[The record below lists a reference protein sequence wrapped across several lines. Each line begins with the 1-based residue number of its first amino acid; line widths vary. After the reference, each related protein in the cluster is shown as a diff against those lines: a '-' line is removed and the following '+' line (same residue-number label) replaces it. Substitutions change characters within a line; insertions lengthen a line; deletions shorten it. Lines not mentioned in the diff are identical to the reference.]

1 MKNVGSVVGL
11 YPTPDTVVGTVQNGR
26 INWMNVAH
34 VGVWGMDCMMLS
46 IGKPHYTA
54 KALREG
60 ANLSVNLVDEAMLVR
75 ADYAGIFS
83 GKTVDKSDLFP
94 VFYGQL
100 PDVPLIENAPVAME
114 CVITEIHETKT
125 HLNCIVH
132 PVNTYVRE
140 DVLSENGKINFEKIH
155 PILFEMQQ
163 TRYLRSGDAVGR
175 CWNIGK
181 SLNSG
186 GETVEDL
193 KARIKK

>member
-11 YPTPDTVVGTVQNGR
+11 YPTPDTVIGTVQDGR

-54 KALREG
+54 KALRAG
-60 ANLSVNLVDEAMLVR
+60 ANLSVNLVDEAMLTR
-75 ADYAGIFS
+75 ADYVGIVS
-83 GKTVDKSDLFP
+83 GEKVDKSDVFP

-100 PDVPLIENAPVAME
+100 PNAPLIENAPVAME
-114 CVITEIHETKT
+114 CAIVEIHETKT

-132 PVNTYVRE
+132 PVNTYVRD
-140 DVLSENGKINFEKIH
+140 DVLAENGKIDFEKIH

-163 TRYLRSGDAVGR
+163 ARYLRSGDAVGR
-175 CWNIGK
+175 CWNIGRAMMK
-181 SLNSG
+181 
-186 GETVEDL
+186 
-193 KARIKK
+193 

>member
-1 MKNVGSVVGL
+1 MKKIGSVVGL
-11 YPTPDTVVGTVQNGR
+11 YPTPDTVVGTVQNGK

-34 VGVWGMDCMMLS
+34 VGVWGIDCMMLS

-54 KALREG
+54 KALCVG
-60 ANLSVNLVDEAMLVR
+60 ANLSVNLVDEAMLVK
-75 ADYAGIFS
+75 ADYVGIVS
-83 GKTVDKSDLFP
+83 GETVDKSDVFP

-100 PDVPLIENAPVAME
+100 PDAPLIENAPVAME

-125 HLNCIVH
+125 HLNCVVH

-140 DVLSENGKINFEKIH
+140 DALSGNGKIDFEKIH

-163 TRYLRSGDAVGR
+163 TRYLRSGDAAGR

-181 SLNSG
+181 SL
-186 GETVEDL
+186 
-193 KARIKK
+193 KK